1 MWLSWNAA
9 AVLSLCLAALGLWMP
24 SKDRRWLAGTK
35 AVAREASVVVG
46 LYAVW
51 QLAGMLSLMK
61 VTGAMQRG
69 RWIWDVER
77 TLHLPSEVSI
87 QHAAL
92 PYSLLVQACNGYYAI
107 VHGPAL
113 IACLVWLFAR
123 HRDHYPRTRNSIALV
138 TGACLAIQLV
148 PVAPP
153 RLLDGLGFVDTGLAY
168 HQSVY
173 TAVGRGLADQLSA
186 MPSVHVAW
194 AVLIAMAVLGAS
206 SSRWRWAVLLHP
218 AVTAM
223 VVVVTGNHFW
233 LDGVV
238 AVALIPPALA
248 VLWLA
253 RTLAPRLPVSLRRP
267 LAVPAL
273 GH

>member
-9 AVLSLCLAALGLWMP
+9 AVVSVCLAAVGLGVP
-24 SKDRRWLAGTK
+24 AGDRRWLSATK

-46 LYAVW
+46 LYAIW

-61 VTGAMQRG
+61 VTGALQRG
-69 RWIWDVER
+69 QWIWDFER
-77 TLHLPSEVSI
+77 GLHLPSELSI
-87 QHAAL
+87 QGAAL
-92 PYSLLVQACNGYYAI
+92 RYPLLVQACNGYYAI

-113 IACLVWLFAR
+113 IASLVWLFAR
-123 HRDHYPRTRNSIALV
+123 HRDHYPKARNSIALV
-138 TGACLAIQLV
+138 TGACLAIQLI

-153 RLLDGLGFVDTGLAY
+153 RLLDRLGFVDTGLVY

-173 TAVGRGLADQLSA
+173 TRVGRGLADQLSA
-186 MPSVHVAW
+186 MPSVHVVW
-194 AVLIAMAVLGAS
+194 AVLIAMAVVGAGT
-206 SSRWRWAVLLHP
+206 SRWRWAVVIHP
-218 AVTAM
+218 VVTAV

-238 AVALIPPALA
+238 AVALIAPALL
-248 VLWLA
+248 VLRGA
-253 RTLAPRLPVSLRRP
+253 RVLGSRFPQWRRGPVAAPV
-267 LAVPAL
+267 L